1 MIIKRFL
8 GIKVYNIRI
17 KVFKENGREN
27 KIKKEEQNKNLN
39 LTKELNHE
47 LYKNGGFQIA
57 VVESTE
63 YTSKSNIRVLF

>member
-8 GIKVYNIRI
+8 GIKVYNISI

-27 KIKKEEQNKNLN
+27 KIKKEEQSKNLN

-57 VVESTE
+57 VAESTE

>member
-8 GIKVYNIRI
+8 SIKVYNIRI

-27 KIKKEEQNKNLN
+27 KIKKEEQSKNLN

-57 VVESTE
+57 VVKSTE